1 MKIIGE
7 YSFIITFTN
16 MFINHTTT
24 VTYKNMIT
32 ERELE
37 HFAKKILETEKGT
50 FKHIIFGTS
59 TEENKP
65 DYEIKDFKNPYIVE
79 TDSYTDGN
87 KIILVQSNIE
97 GQNIDGTT
105 EIGTTIELEDTG
117 EEILVSRNKH
127 SPINIPVTSTM
138 TMNYTFTL
146 QGE

>member
-32 ERELE
+32 DRGLE

-65 DYEIKDFKNPYIVE
+65 NYKISDFKNPYIVK
-79 TDSYTDGN
+79 TDSYAKDN
-87 KIILVQSNIE
+87 KIILTQSNIE

-105 EIGTTIELEDTG
+105 EIGTTIELETG

>member
-7 YSFIITFTN
+7 YSFIINFTN
-16 MFINHTTT
+16 MFINTTT
-24 VTYKNMIT
+24 TINYKNMIT
-32 ERELE
+32 DRGLE

-65 DYEIKDFKNPYIVE
+65 NYEIKDFKNPYIVE